1 MKIEVWSDIMCPF
14 CYIGK
19 RNFETALAQIPYKDD
34 IKVIW
39 RGFQLDENL
48 SKDEPISTIEYLK
61 TRINITEEQIEQM
74 FSRLNEKGKAVG
86 IEFNQKIAKTI
97 NTGDAHRLIA
107 FAQSKDKGSEA
118 KEALFKAY
126 FTDGK
131 NIADYDT
138 LAEIGAEIGLNKTE
152 VSEMLNS
159 DAFVFDVASDILDA
173 RGLQISSV
181 PFFAIDRMYA
191 LSGAQS
197 VEYFTSAIKQAYEK
211 HYVTSEDSS
220 ADSCGIEG
228 NC

>member
-19 RNFETALAQIPYKDD
+19 KNFETALSQIPYKDD
-34 IKVIW
+34 INVIW

-48 SKDEPISTIEYLK
+48 SKDEPISTVEYLK
-61 TRINITEEQIEQM
+61 TRKNISEEQIKEM
-74 FSRLNEKGKAVG
+74 FSRLDEMGKAVG
-86 IEFNQKIAKTI
+86 INFNQENAKTV
-97 NTGDAHRLIA
+97 NTGNAHRLIA
-107 FAQSKDKGSEA
+107 FAQTKGKGSEA

-126 FTDGK
+126 FTDAK
-131 NIADYDT
+131 NIADYDV
-138 LAEIGAEIGLNKTE
+138 LAEIGSEIGLNKTE

-173 RGLQISSV
+173 RGLQIASV
-181 PFFAIDRMYA
+181 PFFAIDRKYA

-197 VEYFTSAIKQAYEK
+197 VEYFKSAITQAYEK
-211 HYVTSEDSS
+211 HYLTNDDFT
-220 ADSCGIEG
+220 ADACGIDG

>member
-19 RNFETALAQIPYKDD
+19 RSFETALAQIPYKED

-61 TRINITEEQIEQM
+61 TRKNITEEQIEQM
-74 FSRLNEKGKAVG
+74 FSRLNEMGKAVG
-86 IEFNQKIAKTI
+86 IEFNQKTAKTV

-107 FAQSKDKGSEA
+107 FAQTKDKGSEA

-197 VEYFTSAIKQAYEK
+197 VEYFTSAITQAYEK
-211 HYVTSEDSS
+211 HYLTNEDSTTD
-220 ADSCGIEG
+220 ACEIDG

>member
-19 RNFETALAQIPYKDD
+19 RSFETALAQIPYKED

-61 TRINITEEQIEQM
+61 TRKNITEEQIEQM
-74 FSRLNEKGKAVG
+74 FSRLNEMGKAVG
-86 IEFNQKIAKTI
+86 IEFNQENAKTI

-107 FAQSKDKGSEA
+107 FAQTKEKGTEA

-131 NIADYDT
+131 NIA
-138 LAEIGAEIGLNKTE
+138 
-152 VSEMLNS
+152 M
-159 DAFVFDVASDILDA
+159 
-173 RGLQISSV
+173 
-181 PFFAIDRMYA
+181 M
-191 LSGAQS
+191 
-197 VEYFTSAIKQAYEK
+197 K
-211 HYVTSEDSS
+211 HRL
-220 ADSCGIEG
+220 
-228 NC
+228 

>member
-19 RNFETALAQIPYKDD
+19 KNFETALSQIPYKDD
-34 IKVIW
+34 INVIW

-48 SKDEPISTIEYLK
+48 SKDEPISTVEYLK
-61 TRINITEEQIEQM
+61 TRKNISEEQIKEM
-74 FSRLNEKGKAVG
+74 FSRLDEMGKAVG
-86 IEFNQKIAKTI
+86 INFNQENAKTV
-97 NTGDAHRLIA
+97 NTGNAHRLIA
-107 FAQSKDKGSEA
+107 FAQTKGKGSEA

-126 FTDGK
+126 FTDAK
-131 NIADYDT
+131 NIADYDV
-138 LAEIGAEIGLNKTE
+138 LAEIGSEIGLNKTE

-173 RGLQISSV
+173 RGLQIASV
-181 PFFAIDRMYA
+181 PFFAIDRKYA

-197 VEYFTSAIKQAYEK
+197 VEYFKSAITQAYEK
-211 HYVTSEDSS
+211 HYLTNDDST
-220 ADSCGIEG
+220 ADACGIDG

>member
-19 RNFETALAQIPYKDD
+19 RNFETALAQIPFKDD

-48 SKDEPISTIEYLK
+48 SKDQPISTIDYLK
-61 TRINITEEQIEQM
+61 SRKNISEEQIELL
-74 FSRLNEKGKAVG
+74 FSRLKEMGKEVG
-86 IEFNQKIAKTI
+86 IQFNQENAKTV

-107 FAQSKDKGSEA
+107 FAQTKDKGSEA
-118 KEALFKAY
+118 KEVLFKAY
-126 FTDGK
+126 FTDAK

-138 LAEIGAEIGLNKTE
+138 LAEIGTEIGLNKAE
-152 VSEMLNS
+152 VLEMLNS

-173 RGLQISSV
+173 RNLQISSV

-197 VEYFTSAIKQAYEK
+197 VEYFSSAITQAYEK
-211 HYVTSEDSS
+211 HYVSNQDSS
-220 ADSCGIEG
+220 TDTCEVGG